1 MVKLLIVKPYINIKA
16 MNREIKFRAWS
27 NVEMTT
33 SDKYPSMS
41 EFWLDC
47 CECEIMQYTGL
58 KDKNGKEIYEG
69 DITYHSNHNKE
80 CVIVWVQKYMTFAG
94 KTIDDIVK
102 DEYNYYQ
109 EIDCKNLEVI
119 GNIYES
125 KIIQP

>member
-1 MVKLLIVKPYINIKA
+1 

-58 KDKNGKEIYEG
+58 KDRNGIDIYEG
-69 DITYHSNHNKE
+69 DILKYKEEKEHSTHRIYFDSDKARFWDKRIEDGDSNSAHYGFDFVE
-80 CVIVWVQKYMTFAG
+80 DC
-94 KTIDDIVK
+94 
-102 DEYNYYQ
+102 
-109 EIDCKNLEVI
+109 EII
-119 GNIYES
+119 GNIYENPELL
-125 KIIQP
+125 K